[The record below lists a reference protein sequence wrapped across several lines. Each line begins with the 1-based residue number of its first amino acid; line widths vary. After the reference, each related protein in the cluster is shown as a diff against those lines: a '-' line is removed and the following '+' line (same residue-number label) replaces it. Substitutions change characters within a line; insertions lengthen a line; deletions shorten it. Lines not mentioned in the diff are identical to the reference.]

1 MNKPSTLSSPR
12 LRVALAVS
20 GLALLQACS
29 TVPTP
34 NARLEE
40 ARSDYNSAQA
50 NPKVRDGAP
59 IELRQAA
66 ESLARADAAWTQRD
80 DMVIVEHLAYLA
92 RQRTALATQT
102 GERRSAEADVA
113 RANTERDQLRL
124 AARTREADA
133 AQRSAQAATMD
144 AQSAQ
149 LQARSAERD
158 ARVAQRSADA
168 SQRSADASQQQTAV
182 ALAQAGAAEQRAMQL
197 EQQLRDMDAKK
208 TPRGMVVTIGDV
220 LFDSGR
226 AELKGGAL
234 RSMDKLVAFM
244 QAYPMRKAMV
254 EGFTDSVGGEA
265 QNQDLSRRR
274 ADAVRAAL
282 VSRGVD
288 GGRIGAQGY
297 GESFPVAGNV
307 SAGDRQL
314 NRRVEIVLSDEGGSV
329 APR

>member
-168 SQRSADASQQQTAV
+168 SQQQAAV

>member
-168 SQRSADASQQQTAV
+168 SQQQAAV

-234 RSMDKLVAFM
+234 RSMDKLVAFL

>member
-1 MNKPSTLSSPR
+1 MKKPSTLSSPR

-168 SQRSADASQQQTAV
+168 SQQQTAV

-234 RSMDKLVAFM
+234 RSMDKLVAFL
-244 QAYPMRKAMV
+244 QTYPMRKAMV